1 MCLVVY
7 QVVQFIENQF
17 IYPHVVG
24 SSVGLSPLW
33 TLVAVL
39 IGGKLFGLVGMIF
52 FIPMVAVIYTLL
64 RDDVYGRL
72 GNKKNGY
79 EVI

>member
-1 MCLVVY
+1 MCLIVY
-7 QVVQFIENQF
+7 QVVQFVENQF

-72 GNKKNGY
+72 GNKKMDMK
-79 EVI
+79 